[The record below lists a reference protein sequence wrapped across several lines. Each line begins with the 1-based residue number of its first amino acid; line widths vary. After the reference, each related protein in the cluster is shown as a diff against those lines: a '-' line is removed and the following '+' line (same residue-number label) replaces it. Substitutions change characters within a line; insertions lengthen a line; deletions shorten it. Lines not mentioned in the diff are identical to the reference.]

1 MQRTTARDA
10 ELLSTLAVAYEGA
23 ARFADALGVWSD
35 AITPARAGGRTDLLP
50 GLEAAV
56 AVPRKEPRRRR
67 TLTGWRWREI
77 ELPGLTGAHGCT
89 PWRGRRRASS

>member
-1 MQRTTARDA
+1 VQRTTARDA

-35 AITPARAGGRTDLLP
+35 AITAARAGGRTDLLP

-56 AVPRKEPRRRR
+56 AACRARSPV
-67 TLTGWRWREI
+67 G
-77 ELPGLTGAHGCT
+77 GA
-89 PWRGRRRASS
+89 P